1 MDKEWFKNLSEKI
14 VSGAKSAGTQ
24 VNYEV
29 QIKKNELEIVKVKNE
44 INKIY
49 KTIGET
55 VYNCHLDDVEIAE
68 SNLDIMFKQIDVKKM
83 YIEQLEERIEL
94 IKENKKLETYDVQ
107 GEDIPSFI
115 KNEKTNE
122 DIEVLKFCPGCGT
135 GNSLSSETCKE
146 CGRKFRKSTIK

>member
-1 MDKEWFKNLSEKI
+1 MDKEWFKNLSSKI

-29 QIKKNELEIVKVKNE
+29 QIKKNELEIVKVNNE

-55 VYNCHLDDVEIAE
+55 VYNCKNDEVDA
-68 SNLDIMFKQIDVKKM
+68 SNIDILCKQIDVKKM
-83 YIEQLEERIEL
+83 YIDELKERIEL

-107 GEDIPSFI
+107 DGEIPSFI

-122 DIEVLKFCPGCGT
+122 EIEVLKFCPGCGT